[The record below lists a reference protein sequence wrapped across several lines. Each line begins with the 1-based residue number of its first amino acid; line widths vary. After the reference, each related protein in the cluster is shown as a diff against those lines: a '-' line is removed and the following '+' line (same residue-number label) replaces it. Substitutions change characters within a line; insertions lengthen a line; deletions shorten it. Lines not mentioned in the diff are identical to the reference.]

1 MRRRPMIAAAAGVTE
16 AATAK
21 VGTVRGRPAAHVA
34 IALALFGLP
43 TAARA
48 DELQQRLLAGMQAT
62 RADGFAFRQTTAIER
77 TGAARKTLVEQFD
90 PRRAAAERWSLISVD
105 GRAPTEK
112 DLAGWR
118 KIKRERVPSYAEN
131 AKWFGT
137 PATRVDADG
146 VTTYRFARL
155 PAGTLKI
162 GSHDASADAQAEAV
176 VNMRGRVPFVE
187 RVRFVTTKPFRM
199 MLVASVQAITATAR
213 YAALPSGAVVP
224 AEVASRTTGSLM
236 GKSGV
241 LTTQTTYADVQP
253 VR

>member
-1 MRRRPMIAAAAGVTE
+1 MIAATFAM
-16 AATAK
+16 AK
-21 VGTVRGRPAAHVA
+21 VAAAKVARVRGRRTAHVA
-34 IALALFGLP
+34 VAAVLFGLP
-43 TAARA
+43 TAAGA
-48 DELQQRLLAGMQAT
+48 DELQQRLLAAMQGT

-90 PRRAAAERWSLISVD
+90 PRRAAAERWSLVSVD
-105 GRAPTEK
+105 GRAPTAK

-131 AKWFGT
+131 AKWFGA

-146 VTTYRFARL
+146 LTTYRFARL

-176 VNMRGRVPFVE
+176 VNTRGRAPFIE

-199 MLVASVQAITATAR
+199 MLVASVQSLVADAR
-213 YAALPSGAVVP
+213 YTALANGAVVP
-224 AEVASRTTGSLM
+224 AEVASRTAGSLM
-236 GKSGV
+236 GKSGT
-241 LTTQTTYADVQP
+241 LATRTTYDQVQP